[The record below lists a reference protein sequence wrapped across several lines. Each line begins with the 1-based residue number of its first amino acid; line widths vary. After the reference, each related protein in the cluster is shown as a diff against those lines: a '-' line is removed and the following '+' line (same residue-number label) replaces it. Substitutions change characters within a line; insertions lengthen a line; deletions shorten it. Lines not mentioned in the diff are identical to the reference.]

1 VSVLDRI
8 GGDCTSFWGVV
19 CLMEGDVVGVLY
31 VGGLMAWRNSAKSTL
46 LTNGFEFYIIVLN
59 IG

>member
-1 VSVLDRI
+1 MSVLDRI

-31 VGGLMAWRNSAKSTL
+31 VGGQRFAAAGPR
-46 LTNGFEFYIIVLN
+46 V
-59 IG
+59 